1 MGLPAWHPPPQSGH
15 LSRESPWECPF
26 LCFPSRAAQHG
37 TGPTLGTGKDLDLTH
52 AGSCGT
58 VGGHVLQVETGNLD
72 DQMTGSSAVG
82 CNGPLGTARAIPHTP
97 SKSNFLTRL
106 LKDSATDWSPRGHL

>member
-1 MGLPAWHPPPQSGH
+1 M
-15 LSRESPWECPF
+15 
-26 LCFPSRAAQHG
+26 
-37 TGPTLGTGKDLDLTH
+37 
-52 AGSCGT
+52 
-58 VGGHVLQVETGNLD
+58 LQVETGNLD

-82 CNGPLGTARAIPHTP
+82 CDGPLGTARAILHTP